1 MSTTLKILLPTDE
14 EEAQIN
20 AGILSDADSFELS
33 PQALAAL
40 RPAAKVV
47 PEIVEAYQRGD
58 FKPLPS
64 VETKPNQQT
73 VLLALS
79 VEVLDYFKKSG
90 RDWQANIDSALKD
103 YIAQH

>member
-1 MSTTLKILLPTDE
+1 MPTDE

-20 AGILSDADSFELS
+20 AGILSDPDSFELS

-40 RPAAKVV
+40 KPVVKVL
-47 PEIVEAYQRGD
+47 PEIVKAYQRGD

-64 VETKPNQQT
+64 IEAKPNQQT

-79 VEVLDYFKKSG
+79 VEVLDYFKQSG
-90 RDWQANIDSALKD
+90 HNWQANIDAVLKD

>member
-1 MSTTLKILLPTDE
+1 MSTTLKILMPTDE

-20 AGILSDADSFELS
+20 AGILSDSDSFELS

-40 RPAAKVV
+40 KPAAKVL
-47 PEIVEAYQRGD
+47 PEVVKAYQRGD
-58 FKPLPS
+58 FKRLPS
-64 VETKPNQQT
+64 VEAKPNQQT

-79 VEVLDYFKKSG
+79 IEVLDYFKQSG
-90 RDWQANIDSALKD
+90 QNWQANIDAVLKD